1 MELPPEDGWAVRGR
15 ERETEDGMRHDAQ
28 RARVAFT
35 HLGREPGSGWR
46 KSGPNRFHDG
56 PWDVIEPG
64 ESGKV
69 ASEVVD
75 GVPGDL
81 QLSKGFMLDDKLGA
95 LEAGAAEEDTAISQ
109 SDLVTGLLGRGL
121 GLCEDEAQG

>member
-1 MELPPEDGWAVRGR
+1 M
-15 ERETEDGMRHDAQ
+15 
-28 RARVAFT
+28 
-35 HLGREPGSGWR
+35 
-46 KSGPNRFHDG
+46 
-56 PWDVIEPG
+56 
-64 ESGKV
+64 
-69 ASEVVD
+69 D